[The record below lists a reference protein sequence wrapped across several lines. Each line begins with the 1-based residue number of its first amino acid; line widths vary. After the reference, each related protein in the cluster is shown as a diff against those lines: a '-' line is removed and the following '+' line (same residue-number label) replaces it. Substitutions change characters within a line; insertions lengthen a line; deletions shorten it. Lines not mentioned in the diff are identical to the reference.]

1 MNRYKITLSSNTV
14 YKEIELAPDAQQVK
28 VGTGVDCDIRLRK
41 EFFFG
46 QIELLFVK
54 NGNEWSVH
62 CSDNLYLTVGDI
74 RKLMTKNLVHGDA
87 LEIRY
92 QESDNLVFTMDF
104 LIDFDDGKKKY
115 ERIIDISGTTS
126 LTIGAS
132 VNCNIA
138 IGGEYVKDDALVLNK
153 KSEGFVVDI
162 QKTTYGVYIN
172 GKKAKNKNII

>member
-74 RKLMTKNLVHGDA
+74 RKLMNC
-87 LEIRY
+87 RY
-92 QESDNLVFTMDF
+92 F
-104 LIDFDDGKKKY
+104 LGSCVTS
-115 ERIIDISGTTS
+115 IDISIVPRLCVT
-126 LTIGAS
+126 LRI
-132 VNCNIA
+132 
-138 IGGEYVKDDALVLNK
+138 
-153 KSEGFVVDI
+153 
-162 QKTTYGVYIN
+162 
-172 GKKAKNKNII
+172 